1 MLAAKKI
8 IITKTRNTNEVTN
21 TYNIKSYLLMD

>member
-1 MLAAKKI
+1 MLSEKI